1 MLALERRERILSYLR
16 QHEYGNVEALAEWL
30 DVSSMTIRRDLKKME
45 ADGTIRRTHGGATIS
60 QFIQN
65 QPHTEQRES
74 SSPDEKAAIG
84 AYAAS
89 LVQDG
94 HSILLDAGTTC
105 MQVARNLT
113 QHRIQV
119 VTPDLAQAL
128 FLSRFSNI
136 KVFIAG
142 GSVDDATMSC
152 LGGSADRFLDSIHVD
167 ISFIGCTS
175 WDLHRGITSPTES
188 RSLQKRKMHRR
199 ANTTVVLADSKKYGQ
214 YSFHKIMNLSEP
226 DLIITD
232 QNLSETDVEAMKS
245 ANVSLYQAPP
255 LTDKPIG

>member
-16 QHEYGNVEALAEWL
+16 QHEYGNVETLAEWL

-45 ADGTIRRTHGGATIS
+45 SDGMIRRTHGGATIS
-60 QFIQN
+60 QFIQR

-74 SSPDEKAAIG
+74 SSPEEKAAIG

-105 MQVARNLT
+105 MQVARHLT
-113 QHRIQV
+113 QHNIQV
-119 VTPDLAQAL
+119 VTPDLSQAL

-142 GSVDDATMSC
+142 GAVDEATLSC
-152 LGGSADRFLDSIHVD
+152 LGGSADRFLDRIHVD

-175 WDLHRGITSPTES
+175 WDLQRGMTSPTES
-188 RSLQKRKMHRR
+188 RSLQKRKMHKRS
-199 ANTTVVLADSKKYGQ
+199 NTTIIIADSQKYGQ
-214 YSFHKIMNLSEP
+214 YSFHKIMDLSEP

-232 QNLSETDVEAMKS
+232 SNLNRNDVDAMTA
-245 ANVSLYQAPP
+245 ANVNLYQV
-255 LTDKPIG
+255 